1 MVSSQKKRVLENII
15 FIPMC
20 IDQQSLLYILTSLT
34 NSQLKPL
41 YYLHIQ
47 VLSYANTNW
56 VYQIYCRHFFFLDTK
71 MYENVCCLKKALKS
85 NDSRARE
92 SNL

>member
-1 MVSSQKKRVLENII
+1 MASSQKKRVLENII

-41 YYLHIQ
+41 YYPHIQ
-47 VLSYANTNW
+47 VLSYANTN
-56 VYQIYCRHFFFLDTK
+56 
-71 MYENVCCLKKALKS
+71 
-85 NDSRARE
+85 
-92 SNL
+92 